1 MVGDRP
7 RCGKGPGR
15 GSNETE
21 KVVVVVVFL
30 EEEVADVEEIYRKF
44 LVRIRRGY
52 VLDNKN
58 HNLYFSSLWVWFGW
72 SLYNSVTSEI

>member
-7 RCGKGPGR
+7 RCGRGPGR
-15 GSNETE
+15 GSNETG

-30 EEEVADVEEIYRKF
+30 EEEVADVEEIYQKF
-44 LVRIRRGY
+44 FVRIRRGY

-58 HNLYFSSLWVWFGW
+58 HILYFSSLWVRFGW
-72 SLYNSVTSEI
+72 SLYNSVTTDI